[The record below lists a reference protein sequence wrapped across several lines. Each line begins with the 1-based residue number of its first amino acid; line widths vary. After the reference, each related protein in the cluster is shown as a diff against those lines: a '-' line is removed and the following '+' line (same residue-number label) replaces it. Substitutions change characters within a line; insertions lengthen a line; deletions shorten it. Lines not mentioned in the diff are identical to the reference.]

1 MHQAQPLWREPTT
14 LGAIDPTITANNGTT
29 YLVWKV
35 DGNAVGQPTPIF
47 AAALSEDG
55 LQVVG
60 KPILLITDDQPW
72 ENGLVE
78 GPWITQPANSS
89 FFYLFYSGCGY
100 ASTCYAIGVARAPS
114 PLGPYVKFAGN
125 PILHTKDPETGVSF
139 EGPGHCSVV
148 ARYPNKVGAPW
159 VMVYHAW
166 PHGGIGTHRMMM
178 TDTVDWTSPDQ
189 WPRIAAG
196 YPSETPQPSPPV

>member
-1 MHQAQPLWREPTT
+1 M
-14 LGAIDPTITANNGTT
+14 
-29 YLVWKV
+29 

-47 AAALSEDG
+47 AAALDTLG
-55 LQVVG
+55 LNVVG
-60 KPILLITDDQPW
+60 KPVLLITDDQPW

-78 GPWITQPANSS
+78 GPWIARPANSS

-100 ASTCYAIGVARAPS
+100 ANPCYAIGVARAPT
-114 PLGPYVKFAGN
+114 PLGPYTKYGSN
-125 PILHTKDPETGVSF
+125 PILHTRQPESSVSF

-148 ARYPNKVGAPW
+148 ARYPTKAGAPW

-166 PHGGIGTHRMMM
+166 PHGQVGTHRMLM
-178 TDTVDWTSPDQ
+178 TDVVDWSAPDQ
-189 WPRIAAG
+189 WPRIAQVG